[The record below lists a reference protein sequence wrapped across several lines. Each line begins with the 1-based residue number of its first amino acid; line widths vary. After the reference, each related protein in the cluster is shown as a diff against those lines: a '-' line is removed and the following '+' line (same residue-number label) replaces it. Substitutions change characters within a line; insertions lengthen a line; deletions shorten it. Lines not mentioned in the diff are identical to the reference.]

1 MRFGTQE
8 AVDRYNFELG
18 RYKLIV
24 SMDPDHANLE
34 RLNNGAPLLANH
46 NKYDLSGVIGVV
58 EPGSAKL
65 GSGQGFAT
73 VRFSERPEAQ
83 ELFKD
88 VEDGIIR
95 NVSMGVAVEKLEEV
109 TKEGDEVRTFKA
121 VKHTIDELSLVPVG
135 ADSGA
140 QVLAHEPLLLTECEV
155 VQTRKAPSMETK
167 TVEKDAEAQRRETIF
182 DLVNL
187 AGGSDT
193 QARHLILQNLSVE
206 EVHDWC
212 REFAR
217 KKYEEEPGTEIRS
230 YVDMCGGSVRMGDD
244 LAGGP
249 GTKLEAMAEGLA
261 ARAGVPPS
269 SGHGRHYAQMST
281 LDMAREIATDRGYH
295 TDVSRGRW
303 ASMWPGNSH
312 KNRLYELSFHSTS
325 DFPIVMA
332 NAGSRILRDAYDA
345 APGAVLST
353 GRKVT
358 TPDFRPRRSIQMS
371 EGPDLQKVNEHGE
384 FTRGTVEENEE
395 SYKVETWGRVFS
407 FTRQLFINDD
417 IGAFADFARK
427 HGQSAAETERQVVV
441 DLLAL
446 NSGTGPTM
454 SNGNPLFHSANGNLA
469 GSGSVIDETSLSEAR
484 LAMRMQKGLTGRPIN
499 AAPRFLLVPAALETT
514 AEKFLATLQP
524 NSPSD
529 VNPFANALELLVDPR
544 LDVISTT
551 AWYLVADS
559 NSVDGLE
566 YAHLDGSQGPEVDT
580 RQGFDI
586 DGVEIRVRLDFGAGF
601 VDHRGWYLNPGA

>member
-1 MRFGTQE
+1 
-8 AVDRYNFELG
+8 
-18 RYKLIV
+18 
-24 SMDPDHANLE
+24 
-34 RLNNGAPLLANH
+34 
-46 NKYDLSGVIGVV
+46 
-58 EPGSAKL
+58 
-65 GSGQGFAT
+65 
-73 VRFSERPEAQ
+73 
-83 ELFKD
+83 
-88 VEDGIIR
+88 
-95 NVSMGVAVEKLEEV
+95 
-109 TKEGDEVRTFKA
+109 
-121 VKHTIDELSLVPVG
+121 
-135 ADSGA
+135 
-140 QVLAHEPLLLTECEV
+140 
-155 VQTRKAPSMETK
+155 METK
-167 TVEKDAEAQRRETIF
+167 TVDKEAEAE
-182 DLVNL
+182 L
-187 AGGSDT
+187 A
-193 QARHLILQNLSVE
+193 RI
-206 EVHDWC
+206 
-212 REFAR
+212 R
-217 KKYEEEPGTEIRS
+217 EEEAARATAIRQIVELARGPSTEADRMIREGTSESGARIWAMEFSRARLAEPPGTEIRS
-230 YVDMCGGSVRMGDD
+230 YVDMCGGSVQMGDD
-244 LAGGP
+244 LSGGP
-249 GTKLEAMAEGLA
+249 AAKLEAMAEGLA
-261 ARAGVPPS
+261 ARAGVEPS
-269 SGHGRHYAQMST
+269 SGPGRHYAQMST
-281 LDMAREIATDRGYH
+281 LDMAREIASDRGYR

-332 NAGSRILRDAYDA
+332 NAGSRILRDSYEA

-454 SNGNPLFHSANGNLA
+454 SNGNPLFHSANGNIA
-469 GSGSVIDETSLSEAR
+469 GSGAVIDETSLSEAR

-544 LDVISTT
+544 LDAISTT

-601 VDHRGWYLNPGA
+601 VEHRGWYLNPGA